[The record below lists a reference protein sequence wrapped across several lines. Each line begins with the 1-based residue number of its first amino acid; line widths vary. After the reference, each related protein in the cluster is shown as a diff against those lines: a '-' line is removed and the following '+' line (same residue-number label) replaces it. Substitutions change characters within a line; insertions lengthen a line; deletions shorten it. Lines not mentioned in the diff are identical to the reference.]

1 MKITKSYKGLTES
14 PCFYR
19 FYGHL
24 LSDDDLDIYL
34 NKPLIV
40 EGNIYAKHGIFS
52 KNSIESYGSIDSGG
66 CIQSK
71 YGYVEG
77 KESITAELGIKTG
90 SGIFSYGSIR
100 SGGNIKAKTTIKSGE
115 NIEADGCIEA
125 KKYVTAIGSI
135 VSGKHIKSGSSIAGI
150 RIMAKNYIS
159 ARESIYACYKI
170 ECSKIIRGEIEH
182 GDLILINA
190 K

>member
-1 MKITKSYKGLTES
+1 MKITKSYKGLIES

-90 SGIFSYGSIR
+90 LGIYSFGSIR
-100 SGGNIKAKTTIKSGE
+100 SGGNIKAKTTIRSEE

-125 KKYVTAIGSI
+125 KKHITAFGSI

-150 RIMAKNYIS
+150 HILAKNYIG
-159 ARESIYACYKI
+159 AKKKIYTCYKI
-170 ECSKIIRGEIEH
+170 EGPKIIRGEIERC
-182 GDLILINA
+182 DQILINA